1 MKYFTRNNDSSKN
14 GGGSNPASSG
24 TATNGL
30 VDSGVQN
37 GTGSLH
43 CRSANCCGM
52 QRVLSQLNSHNDV
65 PQQQPHHHA
74 KYRQQSQESL
84 NSSHSSA
91 LNGSSSPALDAT
103 DSKDDNEELWL
114 ECDDENI
121 SVIPRRQFEEELNS
135 KQGATTPY
143 LLFYE
148 RV

>member
-1 MKYFTRNNDSSKN
+1 M
-14 GGGSNPASSG
+14 
-24 TATNGL
+24 L
-30 VDSGVQN
+30 Q
-37 GTGSLH
+37 

-52 QRVLSQLNSHNDV
+52 QRVLCQLNNRDAV
-65 PQQQPHHHA
+65 QPQP

-84 NSSHSSA
+84 NSSSSA
-91 LNGSSSPALDAT
+91 LNGAGPALLSSSETT
-103 DSKDDNEELWL
+103 DSVSNGGNGMPMEELWL

-121 SVIPRRQFEEELNS
+121 SVIPRRQFEDELNS